1 MPTATIPAWDESL
14 EVGNATIDA
23 DHKETVELL
32 AAAAQASDA
41 ELPAH
46 FATFAQHLRDH
57 LAREEELM
65 HQFGFPP
72 TPIHVGEHNRVRL
85 ELEGIAK
92 RLAAGNLA
100 LARGYLTE
108 VVPDW
113 FINHKNTMDSAT
125 AAWIRSQ
132 GG

>member
-1 MPTATIPAWDESL
+1 MPTRLSLTWSESM
-14 EVGNATIDA
+14 EVGNAIIDS
-23 DHKETVELL
+23 DHKETVALL
-32 AAAAQASDA
+32 VEAADADDA
-41 ELPAH
+41 ELPAL
-46 FATFAQHLRDH
+46 FAKFAEHLRDH

-65 HQFGFPP
+65 LAFGFPP
-72 TPIHVGEHNRVRL
+72 YPIHFNEHERVRR
-85 ELEGIAK
+85 ELDGIEE
-92 RLAAGNLA
+92 RLARGNLA

-125 AAWIRSQ
+125 AAWIRRQ